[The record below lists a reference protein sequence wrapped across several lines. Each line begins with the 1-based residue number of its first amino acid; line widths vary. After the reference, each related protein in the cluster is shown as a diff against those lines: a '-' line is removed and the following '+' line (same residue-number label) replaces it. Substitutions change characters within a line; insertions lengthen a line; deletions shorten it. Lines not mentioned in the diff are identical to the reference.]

1 MGAEHWEITTVS
13 REYTRGIPYKSSGWD
28 SICFSF
34 LLSFPFPPPIRAN
47 PLPLGGRNR
56 WSVWLECLI
65 SLLAGRRG
73 EVTGEKGHEGRM
85 GEEKEYIIVERGLP
99 GFQPRRDYRAK
110 LKSRNGDVCEP
121 AVPRRLAP
129 FLSSPLSLGLLFVGG
144 HESLWKSRSISAF
157 PGPCLL
163 EHRAAVSRDTF
174 PRGIKRFRVVVGTVN
189 TKNFYLSLVLV
200 ISSVEL

>member
-56 WSVWLECLI
+56 WSVWPECLI